1 VTFSNR
7 FACTRAFARELLI
20 SSARTSVVPALDGGP
35 RLVAGLCDGEASTGD
50 VPRMRAERGRLQ
62 AAGVS
67 TQHAV
72 DAHPH
77 RGGVS
82 GSPIR

>member
-1 VTFSNR
+1 MIAPALPSGTSVQGQ
-7 FACTRAFARELLI
+7 AR
-20 SSARTSVVPALDGGP
+20 RTSVVPALDGGP
-35 RLVAGLCDGEASTGD
+35 RSVAGLCDGEADTGD

-77 RGGVS
+77 RGVVS